1 MLFVP
6 QPLTAWNTTYSTAQ
20 ANTNK
25 ESYLEISCKIQQS
38 GSYLFGDDTTFK
50 TLYVPFGASWQPGNR
65 YVYTLIFGGGYDENG
80 NPILTP
86 INFEAD
92 VEGWTDA
99 AGSDVNL

>member
-1 MLFVP
+1 M
-6 QPLTAWNTTYSTAQ
+6 
-20 ANTNK
+20 
-25 ESYLEISCKIQQS
+25 
-38 GSYLFGDDTTFK
+38 
-50 TLYVPFGASWQPGNR
+50 PFGASWQPGNR